1 MFVACLNQDA
11 LLIRPKNEALM
22 QSICERKRVSMV
34 VIGKIKSTYY
44 APSMF
49 EF

>member
-11 LLIRPKNEALM
+11 LLIRPNNGALM
-22 QSICERKRVSMV
+22 QSICERKQVSMV

-44 APSMF
+44 APNMF
-49 EF
+49 GF